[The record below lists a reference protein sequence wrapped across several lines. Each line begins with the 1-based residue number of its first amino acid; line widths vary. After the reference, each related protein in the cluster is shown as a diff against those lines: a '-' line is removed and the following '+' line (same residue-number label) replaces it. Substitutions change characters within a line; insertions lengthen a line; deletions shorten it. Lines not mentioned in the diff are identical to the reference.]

1 MNVVFLLLGANL
13 GSPLKQLE
21 LAQKLLVENVGVL
34 QSESAVYESEAW
46 GVEEQPK
53 FLNKVISLL
62 TRFDPHE
69 TLAICQN
76 VEDTLG
82 RVRKEKWGARI
93 IDIDILY
100 YNSEVLNE
108 PFLKIPHP
116 YLHLRKFTM
125 VPLVEIAPQ
134 EVHPLLKHT
143 NEELLRLC
151 IDPLQVIKIK

>member
-21 LAQKLLVENVGVL
+21 LAQKMLVENVGKL
-34 QSESAVYESEAW
+34 HSESAIYESEAW
-46 GVEEQPK
+46 GVEDQPK
-53 FLNKVISLL
+53 FLNKVIHL
-62 TRFDPHE
+62 TTPFDPHE

-82 RVRKEKWGARI
+82 RVRKEKWGSRI

-100 YNSEVLNE
+100 YNSEVLDE

-116 YLHLRKFTM
+116 YLHLRKFTL
-125 VPLVEIAPQ
+125 VPLVEIAPHGI
-134 EVHPLLKHT
+134 HPVLKYT
-143 NEELLRLC
+143 NEELLLRC
-151 IDPLQVIKIK
+151 SDPLNVNRI

>member
-1 MNVVFLLLGANL
+1 MNIVFLLLGANL
-13 GSPLKQLE
+13 GAPLKQLE
-21 LAQKLLVENVGVL
+21 LAQKLLIENVGAL

-53 FLNKVISLL
+53 FLNKVISLS
-62 TRFDPHE
+62 TRFSPSE
-69 TLAICQN
+69 TLAICQKI
-76 VEDTLG
+76 EDTLG

-100 YNSEVLNE
+100 YNSEILDE

-116 YLHLRKFTM
+116 YLHLRRFTL

-134 EVHPLLKHT
+134 GIHPILKHT
-143 NEELLRLC
+143 NEELLHLC
-151 IDPLQVIKIK
+151 GDPLQVNKI